1 MSELQII
8 VTFVVFAAVI
18 LIIAFNILDIALAGM
33 LGVSA
38 LIVFGVLT
46 LDDILNIVRTSGST
60 MALLFGGMIV
70 ARTLRPSG
78 IFDRIGSKFLQ
89 VTRGSGKRFLLGLV
103 ILVTVPCMF
112 LPNATTVMLLA
123 PVIIRVAS
131 ELKIDF
137 VGPLVLAAIISN
149 SAGLLTLVGDPAT
162 FLVGSSI
169 GMSFTQYLL
178 RVSLGGVLALAVLV
192 PFLPLIMKET
202 WKTEVVLPTDLRTEP
217 LQRPWVSAI
226 SLGILIIMVL
236 LFLIGDKLPN
246 HPIGPAA
253 AAIIAC
259 SMSLL
264 VIQGAMVEPIGDV
277 LRDIDWK
284 TLIFLSCMFILV
296 EVFTKTGALR
306 ALSGYLYQLFGANL
320 LPVSIALLAG
330 VGLASSM
337 LANIPVVAA
346 MIILVKGYLV
356 SAEFVPEDALG
367 VFFTDWPIATLPVF
381 VAMMFGA
388 TLGGNATLIGASAN
402 VVSAGISA
410 AHGRPISF
418 AAFLRY
424 GLPITVCQL
433 AMSALYVWILYVVVR
448 S

>member
-1 MSELQII
+1 MSELQVI
-8 VTFVVFAAVI
+8 VTFVVFAVVI

-38 LIVFGVLT
+38 LIIFGILT

-78 IFDRIGSKFLQ
+78 IFDRIGVQFLLL
-89 VTRGSGKRFLLGLV
+89 TRGSGKRFLLGLI

-123 PVIIRVAS
+123 PVIIGVANV
-131 ELKIDF
+131 LKIDF
-137 VGPLVLAAIISN
+137 VGPLVLTAIISN

-169 GMSFTQYLL
+169 GMTFTQYLM
-178 RVSLGGVLALAVLV
+178 RVSLGGVMALVILV
-192 PFLPLIMKET
+192 PFLPWVMKEVWRVET
-202 WKTEVVLPTDLRTEP
+202 TLPKDLKVEP

-236 LFLIGDKLPN
+236 LFLVGDRLPV
-246 HPIGPAA
+246 HIGPAA

-264 VIQGAMVEPIGDV
+264 VIQGAMVEPIGNV
-277 LRDIDWK
+277 LQDIDWK

-306 ALSGYLYQLFGANL
+306 ALSSHLYQLFGANL
-320 LPVSIALLAG
+320 LPISIALIAG
-330 VGLASSM
+330 VGLASSV

-346 MIILVKGYLV
+346 MILLVKGYLV
-356 SAEFVPEDALG
+356 SAEIVPEEALG
-367 VFFTDWPIATLPVF
+367 AFFTDWPLTTLPVF
-381 VAMMFGA
+381 VAMMFGG

-410 AHGRPISF
+410 AHGRPITF

-433 AMSALYVWILYVVVR
+433 AVSALYVWILYVVVR
-448 S
+448 R

>member
-1 MSELQII
+1 MSELQVV
-8 VTFVVFAAVI
+8 VTFAVFATVI

-38 LIVFGVLT
+38 LIVFGILT

-78 IFDRIGSKFLQ
+78 IFDRIGAQFLL
-89 VTRGSGKRFLLGLV
+89 VTRGSGKRFLLGLIV
-103 ILVTVPCMF
+103 LVTVPCMF

-123 PVIIRVAS
+123 PVIIRVANV
-131 ELKIDF
+131 LKIDF
-137 VGPLVLAAIISN
+137 VGPLVLTAIISN

-169 GMSFTQYLL
+169 GMTFTQYLI
-178 RVSLGGVLALAVLV
+178 RVSLGGVMALVVLV
-192 PFLPLIMKET
+192 PFLPWVMKET
-202 WKTEVVLPTDLRTEP
+202 WRAETALPKDLTTEP

-236 LFLIGDKLPN
+236 LFLVGDRLPV
-246 HPIGPAA
+246 HIGPAA

-264 VIQGAMVEPIGDV
+264 VIQGAMVEPIGNV
-277 LRDIDWK
+277 LQDIDWK

-306 ALSGYLYQLFGANL
+306 ALSGHLYQLFGANL
-320 LPVSIALLAG
+320 LPVSIALIAG
-330 VGLASSM
+330 VGLASSV

-346 MIILVKGYLV
+346 MILLVKGYLV
-356 SAEFVPEDALG
+356 SAELVPEDALG
-367 VFFTDWPIATLPVF
+367 VFFTDWPLATLPVF
-381 VAMMFGA
+381 VAMMFGG

-410 AHGRPISF
+410 AHGRPITF

-424 GLPITVCQL
+424 GLPITICQL
-433 AMSALYVWILYVVVR
+433 VVSALYVWLLYLVVGK
-448 S
+448 

>member
-1 MSELQII
+1 MSELQVI
-8 VTFVVFAAVI
+8 VTFVVFAVVI

-38 LIVFGVLT
+38 LIIFGILT

-78 IFDRIGSKFLQ
+78 IFDRIGVQFLLL
-89 VTRGSGKRFLLGLV
+89 TRGSGKRFLLGLI

-123 PVIIRVAS
+123 PVIIGVANV
-131 ELKIDF
+131 LKIDF
-137 VGPLVLAAIISN
+137 VGPLVLTAIISN

-169 GMSFTQYLL
+169 GMTFTQYLI
-178 RVSLGGVLALAVLV
+178 RVSLGGVMALVILV
-192 PFLPLIMKET
+192 PFLPWVMKEVWRVET
-202 WKTEVVLPTDLRTEP
+202 TLPKDLKVEP

-236 LFLIGDKLPN
+236 LFLVGDRLPV
-246 HPIGPAA
+246 HIGPAA

-264 VIQGAMVEPIGDV
+264 VIQGAMVEPIGNV
-277 LRDIDWK
+277 LQDIDWK

-306 ALSGYLYQLFGANL
+306 ALSSHLYQLFGANL
-320 LPVSIALLAG
+320 LPISIALIAG
-330 VGLASSM
+330 VGLASSV

-346 MIILVKGYLV
+346 MILLVKGYLV
-356 SAEFVPEDALG
+356 SAEIVPEEALG
-367 VFFTDWPIATLPVF
+367 AFFTDWPLTTLPVF
-381 VAMMFGA
+381 VAMMFGG

-410 AHGRPISF
+410 AHGRPITF

-433 AMSALYVWILYVVVR
+433 AVSALYVWILYVVVR
-448 S
+448 R

>member
-1 MSELQII
+1 MSELQVI
-8 VTFVVFAAVI
+8 VTFVVFAVVI

-38 LIVFGVLT
+38 LIVFGILT

-78 IFDRIGSKFLQ
+78 IFDRIGVQFLLL
-89 VTRGSGKRFLLGLV
+89 TRGSGKRFLLGLI

-123 PVIIRVAS
+123 PVIIGVANV
-131 ELKIDF
+131 LKIDF
-137 VGPLVLAAIISN
+137 VGPLVLTAIISN

-169 GMSFTQYLL
+169 GMTFTQYLI
-178 RVSLGGVLALAVLV
+178 RVSLGGVMALVILV
-192 PFLPLIMKET
+192 PFLPWVMKEVWRVET
-202 WKTEVVLPTDLRTEP
+202 TLPKDLKVEP

-236 LFLIGDKLPN
+236 LFLVGDRLPV
-246 HPIGPAA
+246 HIGPAA

-264 VIQGAMVEPIGDV
+264 VIQGAMVEPIGNV
-277 LRDIDWK
+277 LQDIDWK

-306 ALSGYLYQLFGANL
+306 ALSSHLYQLFGANL
-320 LPVSIALLAG
+320 LPISIALIAG
-330 VGLASSM
+330 VGLASSV

-346 MIILVKGYLV
+346 MILLVKGYLV
-356 SAEFVPEDALG
+356 SAEIVPEEALG
-367 VFFTDWPIATLPVF
+367 AFFTDWPLTTLPVF
-381 VAMMFGA
+381 VAMMFGG

-410 AHGRPISF
+410 AHGRPITF

-433 AMSALYVWILYVVVR
+433 AVSALYVWILYVVVR
-448 S
+448 R

>member
-1 MSELQII
+1 MSELQVV
-8 VTFVVFAAVI
+8 VTFAVFATVI

-38 LIVFGVLT
+38 LIVFGILT

-78 IFDRIGSKFLQ
+78 IFDRIGVQFLLL
-89 VTRGSGKRFLLGLV
+89 TRGSGKRFLLGLI

-123 PVIIRVAS
+123 PVIIGVANV
-131 ELKIDF
+131 LKIDF
-137 VGPLVLAAIISN
+137 VGPLVLTAIISN

-169 GMSFTQYLL
+169 GMTFTQYLI
-178 RVSLGGVLALAVLV
+178 RVSLGGVMALVVLV
-192 PFLPLIMKET
+192 PFLPWVMKET
-202 WKTEVVLPTDLRTEP
+202 WRAETALPKDLTTEP

-236 LFLIGDKLPN
+236 LFLVGDRLPV
-246 HPIGPAA
+246 HIGPAA

-264 VIQGAMVEPIGDV
+264 VIQGAMVEPIGNV
-277 LRDIDWK
+277 LQDIDWK

-306 ALSGYLYQLFGANL
+306 ALSGHLYQLFGANL
-320 LPVSIALLAG
+320 LPVSIALIAG
-330 VGLASSM
+330 VGLASSV

-346 MIILVKGYLV
+346 MILLVKGYLV
-356 SAEFVPEDALG
+356 SAELVPEDALG
-367 VFFTDWPIATLPVF
+367 VFFTDWPLATLPVF
-381 VAMMFGA
+381 VAMMFGG

-410 AHGRPISF
+410 AHGRPITF

-424 GLPITVCQL
+424 GLPITICQL
-433 AMSALYVWILYVVVR
+433 VVSALYVWLLYLVVGK
-448 S
+448 

>member
-1 MSELQII
+1 MSELQVI

-38 LIVFGVLT
+38 LIVFGILT

-123 PVIIRVAS
+123 PVIIRVANV
-131 ELKIDF
+131 LTIDF

-169 GMSFTQYLL
+169 GMTFTQYLT

-192 PFLPLIMKET
+192 PFLPLIMKKT
-202 WKTEVVLPTDLRTEP
+202 WKTEVVLPTDLKTEP

-236 LFLIGDKLPN
+236 LFLVGDRLPV
-246 HPIGPAA
+246 HIGPAA

-259 SMSLL
+259 SLSLL
-264 VIQGAMVEPIGDV
+264 VIQGATVEPIGDV
-277 LRDIDWK
+277 LKDIDWK

-306 ALSGYLYQLFGANL
+306 ALSGHLYQLFGANL
-320 LPVSIALLAG
+320 LPVAIALLAG

-356 SAEFVPEDALG
+356 STQLVPEEALG
-367 VFFTDWPIATLPVF
+367 TFFTEWPIQTLPVF
-381 VAMMFGA
+381 VAMMFGG

-410 AHGRPISF
+410 AHGKPITF

-424 GLPITVCQL
+424 GLPIAVCQL
-433 AMSALYVWILYVVVR
+433 AVSAIYVWILYVVVR

>member
-1 MSELQII
+1 MSELQVV
-8 VTFVVFAAVI
+8 VTFAVFATVI

-38 LIVFGVLT
+38 LIVFGILT

-78 IFDRIGSKFLQ
+78 IFDRIGAQFLL
-89 VTRGSGKRFLLGLV
+89 VTRGSGKRFLLGLIV
-103 ILVTVPCMF
+103 LVTVPCMF

-123 PVIIRVAS
+123 PVTIRVANV
-131 ELKIDF
+131 LKIDF
-137 VGPLVLAAIISN
+137 VGPLVLTAIISN

-169 GMSFTQYLL
+169 GMTFTQYLI
-178 RVSLGGVLALAVLV
+178 RVSLGGVMALVVLV
-192 PFLPLIMKET
+192 PFLPWVMKET
-202 WKTEVVLPTDLRTEP
+202 WRAETALPKDLTTEP

-236 LFLIGDKLPN
+236 LFLVGDRLPV
-246 HPIGPAA
+246 HIGPAA

-264 VIQGAMVEPIGDV
+264 VIQGAMVEPIGNV
-277 LRDIDWK
+277 LQDIDWK

-306 ALSGYLYQLFGANL
+306 ALSGHLYQLFGANL
-320 LPVSIALLAG
+320 LPVSIALIAG
-330 VGLASSM
+330 VGLASSV

-346 MIILVKGYLV
+346 MILLVKGYLV
-356 SAEFVPEDALG
+356 SAELVPEDALG
-367 VFFTDWPIATLPVF
+367 VFFTDWPLATLPVF
-381 VAMMFGA
+381 VAMMFGG

-410 AHGRPISF
+410 AHGRPITF

-424 GLPITVCQL
+424 GLPITICQL
-433 AMSALYVWILYVVVR
+433 VVSALYVWLLYLVVGK
-448 S
+448 

>member
-1 MSELQII
+1 MSELQVV
-8 VTFVVFAAVI
+8 VTFAVFATVI

-38 LIVFGVLT
+38 LIVFGILT

-78 IFDRIGSKFLQ
+78 IFDRIGAQFLL
-89 VTRGSGKRFLLGLV
+89 VTRGSGKRFLLGLI

-123 PVIIRVAS
+123 PVIIGVANV
-131 ELKIDF
+131 LKIDF
-137 VGPLVLAAIISN
+137 VGPLVLTAIISN

-169 GMSFTQYLL
+169 GMTFTQYLI
-178 RVSLGGVLALAVLV
+178 RVSLGGVMALVVLV
-192 PFLPLIMKET
+192 PFLPWVMKET
-202 WKTEVVLPTDLRTEP
+202 WRVETVLPKDLTAEP

-236 LFLIGDKLPN
+236 LFLVGDRLPV
-246 HPIGPAA
+246 HIGPAA

-264 VIQGAMVEPIGDV
+264 VIQGAMVEPIGNV
-277 LRDIDWK
+277 LQDIDWK

-306 ALSGYLYQLFGANL
+306 ALSGHLYQLFGANL
-320 LPVSIALLAG
+320 LPVSIALIAG
-330 VGLASSM
+330 VGLASSV

-346 MIILVKGYLV
+346 MILLVKGYLV
-356 SAEFVPEDALG
+356 SAELVPEDALG
-367 VFFTDWPIATLPVF
+367 VFFTDWPLATLPVF
-381 VAMMFGA
+381 VAMMFGG

-410 AHGRPISF
+410 AHGRPITF

-424 GLPITVCQL
+424 GLPITICQL
-433 AMSALYVWILYVVVR
+433 VVSALYVWLLYLVVGK
-448 S
+448 

>member
-178 RVSLGGVLALAVLV
+178 RVSLGAS
-192 PFLPLIMKET
+192 LP
-202 WKTEVVLPTDLRTEP
+202 
-217 LQRPWVSAI
+217 
-226 SLGILIIMVL
+226 
-236 LFLIGDKLPN
+236 
-246 HPIGPAA
+246 
-253 AAIIAC
+253 
-259 SMSLL
+259 
-264 VIQGAMVEPIGDV
+264 
-277 LRDIDWK
+277 
-284 TLIFLSCMFILV
+284 
-296 EVFTKTGALR
+296 
-306 ALSGYLYQLFGANL
+306 
-320 LPVSIALLAG
+320 
-330 VGLASSM
+330 
-337 LANIPVVAA
+337 
-346 MIILVKGYLV
+346 
-356 SAEFVPEDALG
+356 
-367 VFFTDWPIATLPVF
+367 
-381 VAMMFGA
+381 
-388 TLGGNATLIGASAN
+388 
-402 VVSAGISA
+402 
-410 AHGRPISF
+410 
-418 AAFLRY
+418 
-424 GLPITVCQL
+424 
-433 AMSALYVWILYVVVR
+433 
-448 S
+448 

>member
-1 MSELQII
+1 MSELQVV
-8 VTFVVFAAVI
+8 VTFAVFATVI

-38 LIVFGVLT
+38 LIVFGILT

-78 IFDRIGSKFLQ
+78 IFDRIGAQFLL
-89 VTRGSGKRFLLGLV
+89 VTRGSGKRFLLGLIV
-103 ILVTVPCMF
+103 LVTVPCMF

-123 PVIIRVAS
+123 PVIIRVANV
-131 ELKIDF
+131 LKIDF
-137 VGPLVLAAIISN
+137 VGPLVLTAIISN

-169 GMSFTQYLL
+169 GMTFAQYLI
-178 RVSLGGVLALAVLV
+178 RVSLGGAMTLVVLV
-192 PFLPLIMKET
+192 PFLPWVMKET
-202 WKTEVVLPTDLRTEP
+202 WRAETALPKDLTTEP

-236 LFLIGDKLPN
+236 LFLVGDRLPV
-246 HPIGPAA
+246 HIGPAA

-264 VIQGAMVEPIGDV
+264 VIQGAMVEPIGNV
-277 LRDIDWK
+277 LQDIDWK

-306 ALSGYLYQLFGANL
+306 ALSSHLYQLFGANL
-320 LPVSIALLAG
+320 LPVSIALIAG
-330 VGLASSM
+330 VGLASSV

-346 MIILVKGYLV
+346 MILLVKGYLV
-356 SAEFVPEDALG
+356 SAELVPEDALG
-367 VFFTDWPIATLPVF
+367 VFFTDWPLATLPVF
-381 VAMMFGA
+381 VAMMFGG

-410 AHGRPISF
+410 AHGRPITF

-424 GLPITVCQL
+424 GLPITICQL
-433 AMSALYVWILYVVVR
+433 VVSALYVWLLYLVVGK
-448 S
+448 

>member
-1 MSELQII
+1 MSELQVI
-8 VTFVVFAAVI
+8 VTFVVFAVVI

-38 LIVFGVLT
+38 LIVFGILT

-78 IFDRIGSKFLQ
+78 IFDRIGVQFVLL
-89 VTRGSGKRFLLGLV
+89 TRGSGKRFLLGLI

-123 PVIIRVAS
+123 PVIIGVANV
-131 ELKIDF
+131 LKIDF
-137 VGPLVLAAIISN
+137 VGPLVLTAIISN

-169 GMSFTQYLL
+169 GMTFTQYLI
-178 RVSLGGVLALAVLV
+178 RVSLGGVMALVVLV
-192 PFLPLIMKET
+192 PFLPWVMKET
-202 WKTEVVLPTDLRTEP
+202 WRVETVLPKDLTAEP

-236 LFLIGDKLPN
+236 LFLVGDRLPV
-246 HPIGPAA
+246 HIGPAA

-264 VIQGAMVEPIGDV
+264 VIQGAMVEPIGNV
-277 LRDIDWK
+277 LQDIDWK

-306 ALSGYLYQLFGANL
+306 ALSGHLYQLFGANL
-320 LPVSIALLAG
+320 LPVSIALIAG
-330 VGLASSM
+330 VGLASSV

-346 MIILVKGYLV
+346 MILLVKGYLV
-356 SAEFVPEDALG
+356 SAELVPEDALG
-367 VFFTDWPIATLPVF
+367 VFFTDWPLATLPVF
-381 VAMMFGA
+381 VAMMFGG

-410 AHGRPISF
+410 AHGRPITF

-424 GLPITVCQL
+424 GLPITICQL
-433 AMSALYVWILYVVVR
+433 VVSALYVWLLYLVVGK
-448 S
+448 

>member
-1 MSELQII
+1 MSELQVV
-8 VTFVVFAAVI
+8 VTFAVFATVI

-38 LIVFGVLT
+38 LIVFGILT

-78 IFDRIGSKFLQ
+78 IFDRIGAQFLL
-89 VTRGSGKRFLLGLV
+89 VTRGSGKRFLLGLIV
-103 ILVTVPCMF
+103 LVTVPCMF

-123 PVIIRVAS
+123 PVIIRVANV
-131 ELKIDF
+131 LKIDF
-137 VGPLVLAAIISN
+137 VGPLVLTAIISN

-169 GMSFTQYLL
+169 GMTFAQYLI
-178 RVSLGGVLALAVLV
+178 RVSLGGVMALVVLV
-192 PFLPLIMKET
+192 PFLPWVMKET
-202 WKTEVVLPTDLRTEP
+202 WRAETALPKDLTTEP

-236 LFLIGDKLPN
+236 LFLVGDQLPV
-246 HPIGPAA
+246 HIGPAA
-253 AAIIAC
+253 ASIIAC

-264 VIQGAMVEPIGDV
+264 VIQGAMVEPIGNV
-277 LRDIDWK
+277 LQDIDWK

-306 ALSGYLYQLFGANL
+306 ALSSHLYQLFGAKL
-320 LPVSIALLAG
+320 LPVSIALIAG

-346 MIILVKGYLV
+346 MILLVKGYLV
-356 SAEFVPEDALG
+356 SAELVPEDALG

-381 VAMMFGA
+381 VAMMFGG

-418 AAFLRY
+418 VAFLRY
-424 GLPITVCQL
+424 GLPITICQL
-433 AMSALYVWILYVVVR
+433 VVSALYVWLLYLVVGK
-448 S
+448 

>member
-1 MSELQII
+1 MSELQVI

-38 LIVFGVLT
+38 LIVFGILT

-78 IFDRIGSKFLQ
+78 IFDRIGVQFLL
-89 VTRGSGKRFLLGLV
+89 VTRGSGKRFLLGL
-103 ILVTVPCMF
+103 IMLVTVPCMF

-123 PVIIRVAS
+123 PVIIRVANV
-131 ELKIDF
+131 LKIDF
-137 VGPLVLAAIISN
+137 VGPLVLTAIISN

-169 GMSFTQYLL
+169 GMTFTQYLI
-178 RVSLGGVLALAVLV
+178 RVSLGGVMALVVLV
-192 PFLPLIMKET
+192 PFLPWVMKEVWRVET
-202 WKTEVVLPTDLRTEP
+202 ALPKDLKVEP

-236 LFLIGDKLPN
+236 LFLVGDRLPV
-246 HPIGPAA
+246 HIGPAA

-264 VIQGAMVEPIGDV
+264 VIQGAMVEPIGNV
-277 LRDIDWK
+277 LQDIDWK

-306 ALSGYLYQLFGANL
+306 ALSGHLYQLFGANL
-320 LPVSIALLAG
+320 LPISIALIAG
-330 VGLASSM
+330 VGLASSV

-346 MIILVKGYLV
+346 MILLVKGYLV
-356 SAEFVPEDALG
+356 SAEIVPEEALG

-381 VAMMFGA
+381 VAMMFGG

-410 AHGRPISF
+410 AHGRPITF

-433 AMSALYVWILYVVVR
+433 VVSAIYVWILYVVVR
-448 S
+448 R